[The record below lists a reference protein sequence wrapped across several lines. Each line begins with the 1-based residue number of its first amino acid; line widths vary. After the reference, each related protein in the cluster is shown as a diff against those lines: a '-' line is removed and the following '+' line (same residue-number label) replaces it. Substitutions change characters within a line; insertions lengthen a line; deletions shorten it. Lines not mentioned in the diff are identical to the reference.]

1 MRLYKS
7 PCTREC
13 PDRKPGCDCEK
24 YRAWKAE
31 NAARQRWLKDMN
43 AAEEVAF
50 SGRKK
55 TRKQNSV

>member
-13 PDRKPGCDCEK
+13 PDRKPGCDCKK
-24 YRAWKAE
+24 YRDWKADV
-31 NAARQRWLKDMN
+31 AARKRWLKEQN
-43 AAEEVAF
+43 AAEEVSF